1 MKEKAVVRG
10 SRPNKDKVMALAGA
24 ETGKKKRK
32 RRASSNSEKFRA
44 RSLENLT
51 AKKQEVEEALRR
63 LAESQKAYE
72 GLVSAHD
79 FIEEVDQA
87 EREISAQTHY
97 RLLERKNQEL
107 KKIETLIRRVVE
119 DEEFGRCE
127 DCGKRIPD
135 KRLLIVPEATRC
147 VPCQRE
153 MEKWDSRGSFA
164 EMSHSSSRRKK
175 EPGWRSGDDFDNEV
189 KISLKTD
196 MDYLSF
202 VDLGDTDLEEPGGE
216 TNEK

>member
-1 MKEKAVVRG
+1 MKQKVVKKG
-10 SRPNKDKVMALAGA
+10 SRRNKNKVMPIGEAGSK
-24 ETGKKKRK
+24 KKKRRLSIK
-32 RRASSNSEKFRA
+32 SQDFRA

-51 AKKQEVEEALRR
+51 AKRHEVEETLER
-63 LAESQKAYE
+63 LTERQKAYE
-72 GLVSAHD
+72 GLLSAHD

-97 RLLERKNQEL
+97 SLLERKNKEL
-107 KKIETLIRRVVE
+107 KKIETLIRRIAE

-127 DCGKRIPD
+127 ECGKRIPD

-153 MEKWDSRGSFA
+153 MEKWDLKVGLA
-164 EMSHSSSRRKK
+164 EMSHASSRRKK
-175 EPGWRSGDDFDNEV
+175 EPVWGLREDSDEEV

-196 MDYLSF
+196 MEYLSF
-202 VDLGDTDLEEPGGE
+202 VDVGE
-216 TNEK
+216 TDAEDSGGKNNSN

>member
-1 MKEKAVVRG
+1 MKQNVVKRG
-10 SRPNKDKVMALAGA
+10 LKPHKDQVMAFAEAGS
-24 ETGKKKRK
+24 KKKR
-32 RRASSNSEKFRA
+32 RRLSIKSQDFRA

-51 AKKQEVEEALRR
+51 AKRLEVEEALKR
-63 LAESQKAYE
+63 LAESQKAEE
-72 GLVSAHD
+72 GLLSPHD

-107 KKIETLIRRVVE
+107 KKIETLIRKIVD

-127 DCGKRIPD
+127 ECGKRIPD
-135 KRLLIVPEATRC
+135 ERLLIVPEATRC

-153 MEKWDSRGSFA
+153 MEKWDSRGGAA
-164 EMSHSSSRRKK
+164 EIPYPSSLSKNQ
-175 EPGWRSGDDFDNEV
+175 PGWGPSEDLDDEV

-196 MDYLSF
+196 MEYLSF
-202 VDLGDTDLEEPGGE
+202 VDVGETDPGEHGGE
-216 TNEK
+216 KNDK

>member
-1 MKEKAVVRG
+1 MKEKAIVRG
-10 SRPNKDKVMALAGA
+10 SKPNKNKVMAIAGA
-24 ETGKKKRK
+24 GSEEKKRK
-32 RRASSNSEKFRA
+32 RRASSNSEEFRA

-51 AKKQEVEEALRR
+51 AKRQEVEEALKR

-72 GLVSAHD
+72 GLLSAHD

-107 KKIETLIRRVVE
+107 KKIETLIRRVAE

-135 KRLLIVPEATRC
+135 ERLLIVPEATRC

-153 MEKWDSRGSFA
+153 MEKWDSRGGLA
-164 EMSHSSSRRKK
+164 ETSHSSSRRKK
-175 EPGWRSGDDFDNEV
+175 ESAWGSGDHSDDEV
-189 KISLKTD
+189 KISFKTD

-202 VDLGDTDLEEPGGE
+202 GDLGDADLEESGGE